1 MIPQRIIRAVQE
13 PSLQYHKHR
22 QSQDSLLIAFSS
34 VQGEEKEGGGGGGR
48 RAGGDFLS
56 SSEHT
61 VPADNAK

>member
-1 MIPQRIIRAVQE
+1 MIPQRIIGAVQE

-34 VQGEEKEGGGGGGR
+34 VQGEEKEGGGRGR

>member
-34 VQGEEKEGGGGGGR
+34 VQGEEKEGGR
-48 RAGGDFLS
+48 RTEGGGDFLS